1 MFHRNIRQ
9 YVRRFCIVYTMPVTT
24 ADVNRLTG
32 VFLHA
37 AIAAQSSRL
46 ARVFLLTV

>member
-32 VFLHA
+32 VLHA

>member
-24 ADVNRLTG
+24 ADVSRLTG
-32 VFLHA
+32 VLHA

-46 ARVFLLTV
+46 ARVFLLSV